1 MRGNDAVEIGEGS
14 IAVNAGDDAFHSEY
28 LFYIAD
34 GTVNVGSCV
43 EGYEAE
49 KILVH
54 GGETSIVASD
64 DGVNAS
70 AAEDSATT
78 GDASQGA
85 ASQDSKPPVM
95 PQGEEPPQD
104 GEGTPPARSQGDAG
118 ERPQGGT
125 TPPDRQGGK
134 PQDVGGTQDGTGPGM
149 CEHHRAVRGRDSS
162 ASGPY
167 GLFGRNDKKQRLWR
181 ILPLH

>member
-49 KILVH
+49 KIIVH

-64 DGVNAS
+64 DGVNAT
-70 AAEDSATT
+70 AAGNSTT
-78 GDASQGA
+78 TDDVSQETA
-85 ASQDSKPPVM
+85 PQDSKPPVM
-95 PQGEEPPQD
+95 PQGEEPPRD
-104 GEGTPPARSQGDAG
+104 
-118 ERPQGGT
+118 GT

-134 PQDVGGTQDGTGPGM
+134 PQDGTGPGM